1 MIYLQQGRLVW
12 YVNVTTKISTVKNAD
27 RGKGGKPRGQGRQK
41 GHGNPRHGKEK
52 HYNVHLFRRVRLP
65 GLGHTVIKNRRGGGI
80 PYICLILYALV
91 NVVLWPDW
99 RVVFGFRNKGS
110 TFKGFNI

>member
-1 MIYLQQGRLVW
+1 MIEYLKMIYLQQGRLVW
-12 YVNVTTKISTVKNAD
+12 YVNVIARSTLNKNVD

-65 GLGHTVIKNRRGGGI
+65 GLGHTVKKIGEAGGFF
-80 PYICLILYALV
+80 LSA
-91 NVVLWPDW
+91 
-99 RVVFGFRNKGS
+99 
-110 TFKGFNI
+110 